1 VGIAA
6 PAGAVLSVPM
16 PGPHEALAG
25 VATAAEHGLRI
36 GCFRPPSTPD
46 GVSRLRLTAH
56 AHHTD
61 ENLTLAAKILR
72 LIISAPALTVAAG

>member
-1 VGIAA
+1 
-6 PAGAVLSVPM
+6 M
-16 PGPHEALAG
+16 PGPREALAG
-25 VATAAEHGLRI
+25 VAAAAGYGLRI

-61 ENLTLAAKILR
+61 ENLALAAKVLR
-72 LIISAPALTVAAG
+72 LVVSAG

>member
-1 VGIAA
+1 
-6 PAGAVLSVPM
+6 VPV
-16 PGPHEALAG
+16 PGPREALAA
-25 VATAAEHGLRI
+25 VRAAAENGLRI

-61 ENLTLAAKILR
+61 ENLALAAKILGR
-72 LIISAPALTVAAG
+72 VVTAR

>member
-1 VGIAA
+1 
-6 PAGAVLSVPM
+6 M
-16 PGPHEALAG
+16 PGPREALAG
-25 VATAAEHGLRI
+25 VAAAAEHGLRI

-61 ENLTLAAKILR
+61 EDLTRGSQVLR
-72 LIISAPALTVAAG
+72 LVISARD

>member
-1 VGIAA
+1 V
-6 PAGAVLSVPM
+6 
-16 PGPHEALAG
+16 
-25 VATAAEHGLRI
+25 RI

-61 ENLTLAAKILR
+61 ENLALAAKVLR
-72 LIISAPALTVAAG
+72 LVIPGLG

>member
-1 VGIAA
+1 
-6 PAGAVLSVPM
+6 VLSVPM
-16 PGPHEALAG
+16 PGPGEALAA
-25 VATAAEHGLRI
+25 VAAAAEYGLRI

-61 ENLTLAAKILR
+61 EDMTKAADVLHR
-72 LIISAPALTVAAG
+72 AVSAFDRAGS